1 MERKREEHPF
11 KIESKAAQ
19 YSRENFEPGVR
30 VPQFELYYS
39 LHVFDQVI
47 YPAHAQESETWIHIW
62 LWNFLIV
69 ALGKLF
75 ILCGIVKRVVPSL

>member
-47 YPAHAQESETWIHIW
+47 YPAHAQESET
-62 LWNFLIV
+62 
-69 ALGKLF
+69 
-75 ILCGIVKRVVPSL
+75 